1 MTFQPAQMPTAW
13 SDMALIVISISDTT
27 DGQVAVSMLAEP
39 AMALD
44 AQLADSTPA
53 QLAALSMINVIN
65 SNSEQPVPVAMLGE

>member
-1 MTFQPAQMPTAW
+1 
-13 SDMALIVISISDTT
+13 MALIVISISDTP

-39 AMALD
+39 MMALD

-65 SNSEQPVPVAMLGE
+65 SNGEQPVPVALLNE